1 MLKFAVVN
9 PIVAVLV
16 AIASSMYV
24 MVGTLVAQVAPVA
37 MRARALF
44 AKPPPSSGN
53 VFMRAAQRGS
63 AMSGFVVGIA
73 VAALIV
79 AILIPIAFSQ
89 FFAVDTGSWDAQTI
103 LLWGIVPLVIIL
115 ALVLYFLNKADD
127 QA

>member
-37 MRARALF
+37 MKAHAQFAR
-44 AKPPPSSGN
+44 PPPSSGN
-53 VFMRAAQRGS
+53 VFMHAAQRGA

-79 AILIPIAFSQ
+79 AILIPIAFGQ
-89 FFAVDTGSWDAQTI
+89 FFSVVTTSWDAQTV

>member
-16 AIASSMYV
+16 AIAASMYV

-37 MRARALF
+37 MRAHALF
-44 AKPPPSSGN
+44 ARPPPSSGN
-53 VFMRAAQRGS
+53 VFMHAAQRGA

-79 AILIPIAFSQ
+79 AILIPIAFGQ
-89 FFAVDTGSWDAQTI
+89 FFSVVTTSWDAQTV